1 MRTDLY
7 QGHDY
12 FNMDDLLTEEHKLI
26 RDTAREWVKQEVSPI
41 IEEAAENCK
50 FPQHLLPGLGEIG
63 AFGPYIP
70 EEYGGANLDFFYE
83 VIFNEEIGRMNS
95 GGFAVTQQ
103 SVQYIYFLLLLY
115 ELQLGLE
122 YQAYKLVF
130 RFFCTLNNFF

>member
-1 MRTDLY
+1 MR
-7 QGHDY
+7 Y
-12 FNMDDLLTEEHKLI
+12 FTEEHELF
-26 RDTAREWVKQEVSPI
+26 RSSLRQFLEREVRPNINLWEKQKKIPRYIWEKMG
-41 IEEAAENCK
+41 EMG
-50 FPQHLLPGLGEIG
+50 FLGLS
-63 AFGPYIP
+63 YP

-130 RFFCTLNNFF
+130 RFFCTLYNFF